1 MRPNYAQDAPPT
13 SIEVGG
19 FAYPCETDYRVWIEV
34 MRLMRELDPD
44 ADNAAEVLLEIETK
58 VFGGWL
64 KDESPAEVLRA
75 VAEFARGY
83 PAAPMGETGDADAP
97 LYSFDYDLN
106 DIIVAIWNQ
115 HGVDL
120 SYRRKES
127 FHWWEFL
134 LLLRT
139 LCGDHYI
146 LNLMDARG
154 YKGKDKELLRRK
166 YACQLPLEYSAR
178 ERAELEAFN
187 EMFATGWEE
196 QGKGLGNR
204 D

>member
-1 MRPNYAQDAPPT
+1 M
-13 SIEVGG
+13 
-19 FAYPCETDYRVWIEV
+19 
-34 MRLMRELDPD
+34 
-44 ADNAAEVLLEIETK
+44 
-58 VFGGWL
+58 FGGWL
-64 KDESPAEVLRA
+64 SDESPAEVLRA

-83 PAAPMGETGDADAP
+83 PAAPMGETGDVDAP

-120 SYRRKES
+120 SYRRKAP
-127 FHWWEFL
+127 FHWWEFML
-134 LLLRT
+134 LFRT
-139 LCGDHYI
+139 LAGEHRI

-166 YACQLPLEYSAR
+166 YACQLPPEYSAR

-196 QGKGLGNR
+196 QEKGLGNR